1 MRRQPQLPDHVPVS
15 YLHISPFETKIAAG
29 PRAYVQVVRGADAG
43 CQKTAVWEAD
53 RKYVFG
59 VSDQRVS

>member
-1 MRRQPQLPDHVPVS
+1 MHRQPQLPDHVPVR
-15 YLHISPFETKIAAG
+15 YLLISPLETKTEAG

-53 RKYVFG
+53 RKDVFG